1 MIKNIFTVLKSLK
14 KIGITGSQ
22 AEFPPDAPIYVRIR
36 TYFFRVKIRKKSDYL
51 AISVTFTDN

>member
-22 AEFPPDAPIYVRIR
+22 VEFPPIHRYTSEYGP
-36 TYFFRVKIRKKSDYL
+36 TFFWVKIRKKFDYS